1 MLRKRP
7 NFALTELN
15 KTEDKMKRMRK
26 WLAVCPALAT
36 VLCACGGGAEQPSA
50 PLRTVVLT
58 APVPEGG
65 QTVKTLYGVVR
76 EASEVNLGFKTPGQ
90 ISRICVKEGDHV
102 RKGQLVAQLDDADY
116 KLGVEAAQIQ
126 FDQLSREVERM
137 ERLHESK
144 SLAGNDYDKALAG
157 LRQVEVQLKTNRNK
171 LDYTHLYAPASG
183 VVQSVNFEPSEMVD
197 AGTPVVVLMES
208 GRFEVE
214 ADMPQDVYMRLGS
227 LAGATC
233 RAAFDR
239 DGAMPVS
246 LAWVVPKA
254 DGSQLY
260 KARLVFDGKADSR
273 LTAGMNVEVDLQLAD
288 STAGSRYVLPLHALF
303 QEKGRTFVWTVGND
317 SVVRRV
323 AVNVVRL
330 EGTEQAVVEAGL
342 KGNERIVRA
351 GVNAL
356 REGEKVRILAEPS
369 ATNVGGLL

>member
-1 MLRKRP
+1 MKSYIVLGMMLAAGL
-7 NFALTELN
+7 FAGCSG
-15 KTEDKMKRMRK
+15 DKPGK
-26 WLAVCPALAT
+26 
-36 VLCACGGGAEQPSA
+36 
-50 PLRTVVLT
+50 RTVHHVMCVRPLPSGT
-58 APVPEGG
+58 ETVRSFSG
-65 QTVKTLYGVVR
+65 TVKEMR
-76 EASEVNLGFKTPGQ
+76 EISLGFKTPGQ
-90 ISRICVKEGDHV
+90 IRQVYVKEGDRV
-102 RKGQLVAQLDDADY
+102 GEGQLVAVLDDADY
-116 KLGVEAAQIQ
+116 RLGVEALQVQA
-126 FDQLSREVERM
+126 DQLEQEVERM
-137 ERLHESK
+137 KLLYEAK
-144 SLAGNDYDKALAG
+144 SISANDYEKAVAR
-157 LRQVEVQLKTNRNK
+157 LRQLKVQLQVNRNK
-171 LDYTHLYAPASG
+171 LDYTRLYAPASG

-273 LTAGMNVEVDLQLAD
+273 LTAGMNVEVDLRLAD
-288 STAGSRYVLPLHALF
+288 SAAVGCYVLPLHALF

-330 EGTEQAVVEAGL
+330 EGTELAVVEAGL